1 MPQGDWMGPGQD
13 PRQDEQQQPP
23 QQQPP
28 QQQPPQQQQP
38 PTGFE
43 WLPPELRDVARQI
56 VEMMGQS
63 IAELQGVSDP
73 RRYRWR
79 LVVGPGGQWYDWQ
92 PVTPEQSVWNQAMD
106 YDTAVQYASQRGMP
120 APSVSAGFLENVG
133 HSAMRRM
140 QAAQALLGM
149 LRGLTPPPEARGG
162 GGSGGSNWLGD
173 LIGSLLGWLLGPRR

>member
-1 MPQGDWMGPGQD
+1 MPEGDWYGPGEN
-13 PRQDEQQQPP
+13 PRPDE

-38 PTGFE
+38 PPGFE

-56 VEMMGQS
+56 MQMMQQS
-63 IAELQGVSDP
+63 MQELQGASDP

-120 APSVSAGFLENVG
+120 GPSVSAGFLENVG

-149 LRGLTPPPEARGG
+149 LRGLTPPPQAGG
-162 GGSGGSNWLGD
+162 SSGGSNWLGE